1 MKQLLLLLAAV
12 GLGMLLLP
20 DANAQNAQTAQRTP
34 PQEVL
39 KILGISIEGNTL
51 ADPAAIIANSGLKV
65 GDQITIP
72 GDQVSQAIKKLWSLK
87 IFDDVQIA
95 VDRRAGDGVY
105 LGIVVHELPRFDR
118 IEYTGR
124 NEVSEDDIMKKLNLV
139 RGQVLPGNELTVIK
153 REITKLYEK
162 DGYLLAKVNVTTS
175 PADTGSN
182 RVAVHVDIDEGPEV
196 QVDNILFSGN
206 KAFSDGDLRGA
217 MDNTSQ
223 KHWWK
228 FWSSAKFDP
237 KKFQEDKN
245 LIVQFYRKNGY
256 RDAEVLGDSIWYT
269 NNKQNMDILINVRE
283 GPLYY
288 FRHVTWQ
295 GNTVY
300 PDELLNDRLGIR
312 PGEIYN
318 AEKLEK
324 NLRGNDAQ
332 TDVAALY
339 LDNGYL
345 RFNLEPVETR
355 VPGDSVDLQIN
366 VYEMNQF
373 RIGHVAVRG
382 NTKTQEKVI
391 RRELM
396 TRPGDYFSRAAIMRS
411 LRQLQQLNYFN
422 PEKLKPDYQMVDDK
436 TVDLAYDVEEKS
448 SDNINASVGYSGAFG
463 VTGALG
469 FTINN
474 FSISEPLTGG
484 AGQVLN
490 FQWEF
495 GEASR
500 FRTFSIGFTEPWLFN
515 TPTLFGVNLFDTR
528 QIYTFDLQQ
537 SGGSIRIGRRFR
549 WPDDYFRGDWI
560 LNGQRNDV
568 RNGLGYYAE
577 GVTSQV
583 ALTQIISRNSTD
595 NPIFPT
601 SGSNNSLSF
610 EVSGGPFLP
619 GNVKFLKWI
628 FQSDWYVPV
637 FNSSKLALY
646 FSSLYGVIEPIGGG
660 NGNIS
665 PIDLFSMGGTGL
677 GYINTTPLRGYED
690 QSIGPRVNG
699 NVVAGRTETKQ
710 TLELRFAVSI
720 NPIPIYL
727 LGFAEGGNVFETS
740 AKTNYFDLKRSAGLG
755 ARIQINPIGLI
766 GFDYGYGFD
775 DVSPKD
781 GKPDGW
787 HFHFVFGRGF

>member
-1 MKQLLLLLAAV
+1 MRQLLFLLAAV
-12 GLGMLLLP
+12 GLGMLFLP
-20 DANAQNAQTAQRTP
+20 DASAQQRSQ

-51 ADPAAIIANSGLKV
+51 ADPAAIIANSGLKI
-65 GDQITIP
+65 GDQITVP
-72 GDQVSQAIKKLWSLK
+72 GDQISQAIKKLWSLK

-95 VDRRAGDGVY
+95 IDRRVGEGVY
-105 LGIVVHELPRFDR
+105 LVINVRELPRYDR
-118 IEYTGR
+118 IEFKGR
-124 NEVSEDDIMKKLNLV
+124 DELSEDDIMKKLNLV
-139 RGQVLPGNELTVIK
+139 RGQVLAANELTVIK
-153 REITKLYEK
+153 REILKLYAK
-162 DGYLLAKVNVTTS
+162 DGYFLAKVNVTTA

-182 RVAVHVDIDEGPEV
+182 RVVVHVDIDEGPEV
-196 QVDNILFSGN
+196 QVDNITFRGN

-217 MDNTSQ
+217 MDNTSE

-228 FWSSAKFDP
+228 FWSSAKFDA
-237 KKFQEDKN
+237 KKYQEDKN

-269 NNKQNMDILINVRE
+269 DNKRDMDIQITVRE
-283 GPLYY
+283 GSLYH
-288 FRHVTWQ
+288 FRHVSWS

-312 PGEIYN
+312 PGEVYN
-318 AEKLEK
+318 SEKLEK

-373 RIGHVAVRG
+373 KIGHIGIKG

-436 TVDLAYDVEEKS
+436 TVDLTYEVEEKS

-484 AGQVLN
+484 AGQILN

-515 TPTLFGVNLFDTR
+515 TPTLFGVSLFDTR

-537 SGGSIRIGRRFR
+537 TGGSIRVGRRFR

-568 RNGLGYYAE
+568 RNGLGYYQE

-601 SGSNNSLSF
+601 MGSNNSLSF
-610 EVSGGPFLP
+610 EISGGPFLP
-619 GNVKFLKWI
+619 GNVKFTKWTL
-628 FQSDWYVPV
+628 QSDWYVPL
-637 FNSSKLALY
+637 FNSSRLALY
-646 FSSLYGVIEPIGGG
+646 FSSLYGVIDPIGGG
-660 NGNIS
+660 TGNIS

-699 NVVAGRTETKQ
+699 SVVAGRAETKQ

-727 LGFAEGGNVFETS
+727 LSFAEGGNVFETS
-740 AKTNYFDLKRSAGLG
+740 AKTNFFDLKRSAGVG

-775 DVSPKD
+775 DVAPKD